1 MIKSE
6 LLVPVFGAKE
16 KKFMKQNKKKYSTMD
31 KPVGQ
36 LTRIADFLPPPDQ
49 LVMPENTVK
58 VTLALDRQSLLF
70 FKRKASKLGI
80 KYQKMIRELLK
91 GYVAHY
97 S

>member
-1 MIKSE
+1 
-6 LLVPVFGAKE
+6 
-16 KKFMKQNKKKYSTMD
+16 MKHKKKYSNSD
-31 KPVGQ
+31 QPIGK
-36 LTRIADFLPPPDQ
+36 LTRVADFLPSPDK

-58 VTLALDRQSLLF
+58 VTLALDRESILF
-70 FKRKASKLGI
+70 FKQKADKLGI